1 MNYNLTLKQIKKTNF
16 RELYKKFLVEKNL
29 SSKELETL
37 LAISVCFINSDNI
50 DVQRFGYK
58 IILEY
63 CNENKNY
70 GPLYEVSINCGL
82 FPVSKYIEDH
92 FIPKERRNFFIEWNS
107 SFLEQYK
114 WKGIYQSKQ
123 QQLLRDFYSNKK
135 SQSVA
140 VIAPTSYGKSE
151 LILSSIQD
159 YAGKKICILTST
171 KALLTQTKRRIRS
184 SNNEIF
190 KKIIVHSDMYNPK
203 ETSCLAILTQERL
216 LRLFKRDRKLAFDCL
231 IVDEAHEILE
241 NNNRSHTL
249 ANVIIVA
256 QKRNRNVAIKFLT
269 PFLESAQSLKL
280 RHTNYVL
287 ADFKVN
293 EYIKVENYFLYD
305 LRNEGGLFRYDQFL
319 NEYFHIPLNV
329 LFDTEESF
337 VKSHATEKNIIYINK
352 PRNIEDF
359 ALKLSEIL
367 SPVKSDQID
376 RACKQLSDYLHPK
389 YNLLTCLKKGVVYH
403 HGSVP
408 DAIKSYIENL
418 YSNCP
423 EVKYIVTSSTL
434 LSGVNIP
441 AYSMFI
447 LDSRRGQ
454 SNLTYDSFKN
464 LTGRVCRFNDIFDKE
479 SGGLERLEPKI
490 YLVFGKYFSQ
500 KANAQ
505 NFLSNVAKIGLKNK
519 DRVENVLL
527 ENSSL
532 NPENQVTLNKVE
544 EFIENYEEGVVTDYK
559 ARHTQTDI
567 GHACIMNGVTEIDVF
582 QNELLMQKVLDEC
595 APSIGKIS
603 DLSKLL
609 DLIGRIFIQNIPH
622 GKYASISRLEKLA
635 AQNFYAMF
643 LAWREQNKS
652 YSQLIALF
660 IKYWMKLL
668 ESDPEA
674 MVYVGK
680 WGDTKGS
687 SGVGNFY
694 TKISGK
700 TPTFL
705 INLAIVRIKEEQD
718 FIDNILM
725 KFIEVLFDLEILDET
740 FYNKIKYG
748 TDNRDVICLL
758 KNGFSLSVAQLL
770 YKKYSKYFKIDSETE
785 TVLFDGELVNKMV
798 DGKENEIVI
807 FETQSCI

>member
-1 MNYNLTLKQIKKTNF
+1 MNNNLTLKQIKGTIFK
-16 RELYKKFLVEKNL
+16 ELYKKFLVEKNL

-37 LAISVCFINSDNI
+37 LAIAVCFINTDNV

-63 CNENKNY
+63 CNESKNY
-70 GPLYEVSINCGL
+70 GPLYEVSINSGL
-82 FPVSKYIEDH
+82 FPISKYIEDH
-92 FIPKERRNFFIEWNS
+92 FIPNECRNFFIEWNS

-114 WKGIYQSKQ
+114 WNGIYQSKQ

-151 LILSSIQD
+151 LILSSLQD

-190 KKIIVHSDMYNPK
+190 KKIIVHSEMYNPK

-241 NNNRSHTL
+241 NSNRSHTL
-249 ANVIIVA
+249 SNVIIVA
-256 QKRNRNVAIKFLT
+256 QKRNSKVAIKFLT

-287 ADFKVN
+287 SDFKVN
-293 EYIKVENYFLYD
+293 EYIKSENYFLYD
-305 LRNEGGLFRYDQFL
+305 LRNNSGLFRYDQFL
-319 NEYFHIPLNV
+319 NEYFHIPLNDH
-329 LFDTEESF
+329 FDTEESF
-337 VKSHATEKNIIYINK
+337 VKSRATAKNIIYINK
-352 PRNIEDF
+352 PRDIEDF

-367 SPVKSDQID
+367 LPVKSDQID
-376 RACKQLSDYLHPK
+376 KACKQLSDYIHPK
-389 YNLLTCLKKGVVYH
+389 YNLLTCLQRGVVYH

-408 DAIKSYIENL
+408 DAIKNYIENL

-441 AYSMFI
+441 AYSMFM
-447 LDSRRGQ
+447 LDNRRGK

-464 LTGRVCRFNDIFDKE
+464 LTGRVCRFNDIFSKE

-505 NFLSNVAKIGLKNK
+505 NFLSKVAKIGLKNK
-519 DRVENVLL
+519 DGVENVLL

-532 NPENQVTLNKVE
+532 NPENQELLKKAE
-544 EFIENYEEGVVTDYK
+544 EFIENYEEGVVANYK
-559 ARHTQTDI
+559 ARYTQTDI
-567 GHACIMNGVTEIDVF
+567 GHACIMNGVLEIDVF
-582 QNELLMQKVLDEC
+582 QNELQMHKVLGEC
-595 APSIGKIS
+595 VPSTGKIN
-603 DLSKLL
+603 DINKLL
-609 DLIGRIFIQNIPH
+609 DLINRVFIQNIPH
-622 GKYASISRLEKLA
+622 GKHVSLSRLNKLA
-635 AQNFYAMF
+635 ARNFYSMF

-652 YSQLIALF
+652 YGQLIALF
-660 IKYWMKLL
+660 IKHWKKLL
-668 ESDPEA
+668 ESNPET

-680 WGDTKGS
+680 WGDTKGNV
-687 SGVGNFY
+687 GVGNLY
-694 TKISGK
+694 TKISDK
-700 TPTFL
+700 SPAFL
-705 INLAIVRIKEEQD
+705 VNLAIVRIKEEQD
-718 FIDNILM
+718 FVDNILM
-725 KFIEVLFDLEILDET
+725 KFIEVLFDLGILEEA

-770 YKKYSKYFKIDSETE
+770 YKKYNKYFKIDSDSE
-785 TVLFDGELVNKMV
+785 TVIFDDELISKMV

-807 FETQSCI
+807 FEAQSCM